1 MKRLQ
6 LLLFGSD
13 QNDTDFKTSLY
24 CLSILSLVHF
34 ALGIYLGKQAYLML
48 SLLMWASMALL
59 LWDRR
64 PSFRRSQDKG
74 SFFCGCMLVTA
85 LLVLCVV
92 RPGEKLLGFFPLFAF
107 LGWFLMFVG
116 VAQSKRYLKEFSILL
131 VFGLPKLVPDT
142 AFGLAPLTA
151 KFSAF
156 VLWYLGYP
164 VSLHGG
170 IHIQV
175 PQGGVDVVP
184 ACSGINLMTH
194 MLSISIIFLCVFPPQ
209 RLNGFFFATVAV
221 LLGFLMNGVRVAM
234 LAALSPP
241 QFSEQFH
248 YWHSASGASLFVLV
262 ALVLYGMFYFGLQ
275 KSPEHQSRQP

>member
-6 LLLFGSD
+6 LLLLGSD
-13 QNDTDFKTSLY
+13 KNDTDFKTSLY

-34 ALGIYLGKQAYLML
+34 SLGLYLGKQAYLMM
-48 SLLMWASMALL
+48 SLLLWASMALL

-64 PSFRRSQDKG
+64 PSFRRNQDKG
-74 SFFCGCMLVTA
+74 SFFCGCILVTA

-92 RPGEKLLGFFPLFAF
+92 RPGEKLLGFFPFFAF

-164 VSLHGG
+164 VSLRGG

-209 RLNGFFFATVAV
+209 RLNGFFFAMVAV
-221 LLGFLMNGVRVAM
+221 LIGFLTNGVRVAM

-241 QFSEQFH
+241 QFSAQFH

-262 ALVLYGMFYFGLQ
+262 ALGLYGVLYFGLQ
-275 KSPEHQSRQP
+275 KSPENQSRQP